1 MGSNDQG
8 GQAPQ
13 QKSAEGPFYVII
25 GWIRPCGPRERSC
38 ELCGEGRARFT
49 YVGYNEEEFE
59 PGLWGSGEAGEA
71 ADEWLCRAFARTV
84 EVQRR
89 GAFLA
94 AAALYVCGG
103 CLAPVLDGFM
113 GSLALGAA
121 TVATLLS
128 PGAARVSCVV
138 AARVLSSELGT
149 LSLLYTDAETIDELL
164 PQLREPGVRL
174 FVSGPDETGSVV
186 IEQEVR

>member
-1 MGSNDQG
+1 MGSNDQR

-13 QKSAEGPFYVII
+13 QNSAEGPFYVIL
-25 GWIRPCGPRERSC
+25 GWIRPCGPQERSC
-38 ELCGEGRARFT
+38 ELCGEGRARFA

-59 PGLWGSGEAGEA
+59 PGLWGAEEAG
-71 ADEWLCRAFARTV
+71 DEWLCRAFARTV
-84 EVQRR
+84 EAQRC

-113 GSLALGAA
+113 GSRDLGAA
-121 TVATLLS
+121 TVATLLTPCAS
-128 PGAARVSCVV
+128 SRVSCVV
-138 AARVLSSELGT
+138 AAMVLSGDLGT

-174 FVSGPDETGSVV
+174 FVSGPDESGSVV